1 MNDKLILHT
10 NSQEIRAANSS
21 EVVTNLKNNIKEPIT
36 STNNQLDLED
46 VIEDIENEMDE
57 TDLEENLVEEEEISF
72 NL

>member
-46 VIEDIENEMDE
+46 VIEDIENEMD
-57 TDLEENLVEEEEISF
+57 
-72 NL
+72 